1 MQLDCGRLGDAA
13 QPNADSSNTSR
24 GGRRPSVTVSL
35 CLGAWSAS
43 AQLQGRGPVMSTD
56 ASLGAWSAS
65 AQLQGRGLGPSTDAS
80 LGAWRE
86 VVPLQGRGPTTAA
99 ANCLEAWS
107 ASVQLFI
114 EFVPGVELLRKMHIT
129 NPHPINLHISPRD
142 SPSGALGPWIWQ
154 LRWML

>member
-43 AQLQGRGPVMSTD
+43 AQLQGRG
-56 ASLGAWSAS
+56 
-65 AQLQGRGLGPSTDAS
+65 LGPSTDAS

-86 VVPLQGRGPTTAA
+86 IVPLQGRGPTTAA
-99 ANCLEAWS
+99 ANCLGAWS
-107 ASVQLFI
+107 ASAQMQGRGPLPSLTAGGADWGLPLAVHTPDQSANACLLLHWLKEENNITPFI
-114 EFVPGVELLRKMHIT
+114 SVLL
-129 NPHPINLHISPRD
+129 
-142 SPSGALGPWIWQ
+142 PSTPPS
-154 LRWML
+154 